1 MMRSALSPLERWIL
15 VTIGVLTVLII
26 LLLVWGDQ
34 TVPRVRSFNWDN
46 RVVSAQDRGL
56 ILTFN
61 RPMDRDSVEENLAI
75 TPALPGKFSWA
86 GRRMAYTLDDPIPY
100 GQTFTVSL
108 AKAQDQFKQRSI
120 PVDSPFSSQ
129 FKSRDQ
135 AFVYL
140 GIGEEEHQLI
150 LYNLTRQEK
159 QILTPKDLV
168 VVDFEPYPESDRIL
182 FSAADRVQYDQGNF
196 DLQIYSVTT
205 GIDYQQGVTSAE
217 AQASE
222 VTAGEVKLLIPSDE
236 YQNLKFDLSPDGKA
250 IVVQRA
256 NKKNP
261 GVDFGL
267 WILREGKALEPL
279 KTEPGGDFLITP
291 DSKSMIMAQGQGLAV
306 LPLESE
312 AEPLD
317 FLPQFGR
324 VMGLSPDGRQAAMV
338 RFNTDYTRSLFLVT
352 NQSKPKELWR
362 TNGSILKVIFSPDR
376 KILYCLG
383 SQLLPGDT
391 YVEEPFFLAID
402 LTAALESGSSE
413 PSTSDNSTS
422 ENPVPKNQTPEN
434 QTSETPNPENLAP
447 EPVGPQMPNSDPN
460 SNPNSESAPESTIA
474 LESTED
480 PLPPEAITPLLKL
493 PIQRNIAMSL
503 SPDGIALLFDQV
515 QQTDQ
520 NTAESRSV
528 DNARLWVLPLIPDRF
543 ETKNKTLPNP
553 EVLPLPGSNPQW
565 LP

>member
-15 VTIGVLTVLII
+15 VTIGVLTVLIV

-46 RVVSAQDRGL
+46 QVVGVQDRGL
-56 ILTFN
+56 IFTFN
-61 RPMDRDSVEENLAI
+61 RPMDRESVEQNLAI
-75 TPALPGKFSWA
+75 TPPLQGKFSWA

-108 AKAQDQFKQRSI
+108 TKAQDQFNQRSI
-120 PVDSPFSSQ
+120 PVESPFSSQ

-135 AFVYL
+135 AFIYL

-168 VVDFEPYPESDRIL
+168 VVDFEPYPDSDRIL

-196 DLQIYSVTT
+196 DLQIYSVNT
-205 GIDYQQGVTSAE
+205 GIDYQNGVDTPESE
-217 AQASE
+217 ASKAIGGQ
-222 VTAGEVKLLIPSDE
+222 VKLLIPSDQ
-236 YQNLKFDLSPDGKA
+236 YQNLKFDLSPDGKT

-306 LPLESE
+306 LPLESG

-352 NQSKPKELWR
+352 NQGKPKELWR

-376 KILYCLG
+376 QILYCLG

-402 LTAALESGSSE
+402 LTAAKSAD
-413 PSTSDNSTS
+413 P
-422 ENPVPKNQTPEN
+422 ENPSPNSP
-434 QTSETPNPENLAP
+434 QTSEADPEK
-447 EPVGPQMPNSDPN
+447 
-460 SNPNSESAPESTIA
+460 TIA
-474 LESTED
+474 SDSTDE
-480 PLPPEAITPLLKL
+480 PLPAEAIAPLLKL
-493 PIQRNIAMSL
+493 PIQRNISMSL

-515 QQTDQ
+515 QQDDQ
-520 NTAESRSV
+520 NMPPNIAPDTAPNTAQSNSI

-543 ETKNKTLPNP
+543 EKQNNTLPSP
-553 EVLPLPGSNPQW
+553 EVLPLPGLSPQW

>member
-1 MMRSALSPLERWIL
+1 MLRSALSPLERWIL
-15 VTIGVLTVLII
+15 VTIGVLTALII
-26 LLLVWGDQ
+26 LVLVWGDQ

-46 RVVSAQDRGL
+46 QVVGVQDRGL

-61 RPMDRDSVEENLAI
+61 RPMDRESVEDNLAI
-75 TPALPGKFSWA
+75 APPLKGKFSWA
-86 GRRMAYTLDDPIPY
+86 GRRMAYTLEDPIPY

-108 AKAQDQFKQRSI
+108 AQAQDQFKQRSI
-120 PVDSPFSSQ
+120 PPESPFSSQ

-168 VVDFEPYPESDRIL
+168 VVDFEPYPDSDRIL
-182 FSAADRVQYDQGNF
+182 FSATDRVQYDQGNF

-205 GIDYQQGVTSAE
+205 GIDYQQGLKTTESKPSTQDTSGG
-217 AQASE
+217 Q
-222 VTAGEVKLLIPSDE
+222 VKLLIPSDE
-236 YQNLKFDLSPDGKA
+236 YQNLKFDLSPDGKT

-267 WILREGKALEPL
+267 WILREGKVLEPL

-324 VMGLSPDGRQAAMV
+324 VMALSPDGRQAAMV

-352 NQSKPKELWR
+352 NQGKPKELWR

-376 KILYCLG
+376 RILYCLG

-402 LTAALESGSSE
+402 LMAA
-413 PSTSDNSTS
+413 
-422 ENPVPKNQTPEN
+422 
-434 QTSETPNPENLAP
+434 A
-447 EPVGPQMPNSDPN
+447 
-460 SNPNSESAPESTIA
+460 ESTD
-474 LESTED
+474 STEE
-480 PLPPEAITPLLKL
+480 PLPTEAIAPLLKL

-520 NTAESRSV
+520 NVPPSTAQSKSI

-543 ETKNKTLPNP
+543 ETQNKTLPNP
-553 EVLPLPGSNPQW
+553 EVLPLPGLNPQW